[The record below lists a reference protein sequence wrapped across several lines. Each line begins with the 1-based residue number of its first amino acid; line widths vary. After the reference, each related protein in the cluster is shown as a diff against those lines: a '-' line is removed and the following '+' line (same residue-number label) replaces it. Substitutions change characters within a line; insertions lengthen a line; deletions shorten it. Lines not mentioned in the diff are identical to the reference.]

1 VAFSFNDEAQSYSY
15 IINEFNNYS
24 KENNLNIEIKLNLFT
39 TSNTTYS
46 LNDHRSM
53 IESLLIKNSDRY
65 DIYFYNNL
73 NTSKFGPYLLDLNE
87 LLSKNETEI
96 FNADILS
103 KSCWYKD
110 KLVGLV
116 NIYFFFFL
124 IFNIIDKYIK
134 IYIIIKIEKKKK
146 FNTFFYIL
154 FI

>member
-146 FNTFFYIL
+146 FNTYFYIL

>member
-1 VAFSFNDEAQSYSY
+1 MAFSFNDEAQSYSY

-146 FNTFFYIL
+146 FNTYFHIL

>member
-124 IFNIIDKYIK
+124 ILNIIDKYIK

-146 FNTFFYIL
+146 FNTYFHIL

>member
-146 FNTFFYIL
+146 FNTYFHIL